1 MSLTTA
7 QIQEVFDWVV
17 SHPNHFIGVISSCID
32 RDHPERVCHAI
43 QAFPNNVIEY
53 DLHQVMSELQE
64 TTGSPDACD
73 YTFREGRSK
82 TYTCDKK
89 GTVIRGK
96 VRCPFHSSLVFDLI
110 DLADPVTLPRSRP
123 MVPQDFADLRE
134 KVNRQEDGPRFVEVS
149 PEDFLN
155 DVKSRPRIS
164 VEEDDQSDQI
174 VNEMNARLGSGIQF
188 IQVTEEEVM
197 DTFNERA
204 SAYRAEHVSADEVV
218 EEMNARSGIQVIQV
232 TADKI
237 FRELAS
243 RCRVHAESEDEE
255 PVGSVDS
262 DDSETGTPVGS
273 PSNHTSATRRSLAY
287 PGTLESLC
295 PTSDEE

>member
-53 DLHQVMSELQE
+53 DPHQVTSELQE

-73 YTFREGRSK
+73 YTFREGRSR

-89 GTVIRGK
+89 GTAIRGK

-134 KVNRQEDGPRFVEVS
+134 KV
-149 PEDFLN
+149 
-155 DVKSRPRIS
+155 
-164 VEEDDQSDQI
+164 
-174 VNEMNARLGSGIQF
+174 
-188 IQVTEEEVM
+188 
-197 DTFNERA
+197 
-204 SAYRAEHVSADEVV
+204 
-218 EEMNARSGIQVIQV
+218 
-232 TADKI
+232 
-237 FRELAS
+237 
-243 RCRVHAESEDEE
+243 
-255 PVGSVDS
+255 
-262 DDSETGTPVGS
+262 
-273 PSNHTSATRRSLAY
+273 
-287 PGTLESLC
+287 
-295 PTSDEE
+295 